1 MPLAATQGESQ
12 NNQGEEGGG
21 EVGKEEKRE
30 DTGPSFPSF
39 SSPGNEVPEPQ
50 HWLLFHKGLQG
61 LHP

>member
-21 EVGKEEKRE
+21 EEVGKEAERE
-30 DTGPSFPSF
+30 DTRPSFPSF

-50 HWLLFHKGLQG
+50 HWLLFPKG